1 MNDASEGRRWPK
13 RAEWALLFL
22 YAATTVFVA
31 WQETHLDHI
40 DVFRTF
46 RGGWEHLRAGV
57 NAYAAY
63 PPIDFFKYSPTF
75 ALLMAP
81 FAAVPLWLGVLLFD
95 AVNVGLFWYAVRRLL
110 PDVRGLAALALLYFE
125 VLRTTQNSQ
134 VNALLAALMVL
145 TFLALEAGRPVR
157 AAAALALGTLIK
169 VFPLAAAALAL
180 PHRWR
185 VRFFIILGAAFAVL
199 LAAPLLVTPPAAL
212 LQQYRWWT
220 ALMGSDAANSRL
232 DSVMALLALVVP
244 GAWPNWPVQL
254 AGTALVLLP
263 LALHPDRWGDAG
275 FRRRML
281 ASLLVYVILFN
292 HRTESPTF
300 VVGMTGV
307 VLWYLDGPRRW
318 YHHALMAAAWVGVSL
333 TSEVLPVSVL
343 NVCCRPYH
351 YKAIPLLIAWLVML
365 WELLAP
371 SAAARAA
378 APAAESIA

>member
-1 MNDASEGRRWPK
+1 MNDASDERRWPQ
-13 RAEWALLFL
+13 RAEWALLLL

-180 PHRWR
+180 PHRRR